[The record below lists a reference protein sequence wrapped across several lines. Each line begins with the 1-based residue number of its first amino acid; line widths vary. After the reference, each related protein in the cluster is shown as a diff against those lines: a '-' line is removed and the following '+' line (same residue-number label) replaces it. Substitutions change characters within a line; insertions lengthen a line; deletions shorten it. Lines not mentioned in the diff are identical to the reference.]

1 MLWIRLPKRRP
12 VWKGL
17 RLGPTDWQG
26 AIPRFW
32 CPVCGKEVFL
42 WGKDCCPRCEKEVH
56 NGQKQISL

>member
-1 MLWIRLPKRRP
+1 MTKIRPSEGRP

-17 RLGPTDWQG
+17 RLGLVDWQG

-42 WGKDCCPRCEKEVH
+42 RGKDRCPRCEKEER
-56 NGQKQISL
+56 NGNL

>member
-1 MLWIRLPKRRP
+1 MRKFRLSKGRP

-17 RLGPTDWQG
+17 RLGLVDWQG

-42 WGKDCCPRCEKEVH
+42 RGKDRCPRCEKEER
-56 NGQKQISL
+56 NGKL